1 MKKQLIL
8 KRGLARLK
16 ALYYRLREQLQPS
29 AISRGTDVPIII
41 NNFNRLTTLQ
51 QLIRSLTQRNYR
63 HIYIIDNNS
72 TYPPLLEYYNACPY
86 PVIRLS
92 ENVGFKALWK
102 VKELRK
108 RFCGDYYIYTDADV
122 MLDDNCPTD
131 VVDHLLE
138 LLKNRYPMAAKIGL
152 SIRIDDL
159 PDCYSHKQ
167 QVIRWEQRYYAHK
180 AKNDDTLFR
189 APVDTTFALYRP
201 RVGLSRSR
209 AVEAYRTAAPYQ
221 IRHLPWYTDS
231 NNLTKEE
238 QYYIS
243 HCRRATSWSSQA
255 RS

>member
-1 MKKQLIL
+1 MNSPLTAKTL
-8 KRGLARLK
+8 LARLK
-16 ALYYRLREQLQPS
+16 AYYYYLRERIQPS
-29 AISRGTDVPIII
+29 AIQKGTDVPIII

-51 QLIRSLTQRNYR
+51 QLIQSLTQRNYR
-63 HIYIIDNNS
+63 RIYIIDNNS

-86 PVIRLS
+86 PVIRLT
-92 ENVGFKALWK
+92 ENIGFKALWK

-122 MLDDNCPTD
+122 TLDPDCPAD
-131 VVDHLLE
+131 VVDHLLH
-138 LLKNRYPMAAKIGL
+138 LLKHDYPMAAKIGL
-152 SIRIDDL
+152 SLRIDDL
-159 PDCYSHKQ
+159 PDCYNYKQ
-167 QVIRWEQRYYAHK
+167 QVINWEQRYYTRK
-180 AKNDDTLFR
+180 AKHNDTLFR

-209 AVEAYRTAAPYQ
+209 SVEAYRTAAPYQ

-243 HCRRATSWSSQA
+243 HCRRATSWGSQA